1 MPSLPWHAID
11 TVLLDMDGTL
21 LDLHYDNHFWMEH
34 LPQRYAE
41 LHGVSRA
48 MAEMELQPL
57 FERNAG
63 QLQWYCLD
71 FWSAELKLP
80 VRELKLETAH
90 LIALRPDADTFLAAI
105 KQAGK
110 RVILIT
116 NAHRDSLSL
125 KLERIEL
132 APYFERL
139 ISSHDYGLAKE
150 NPQFWDA
157 LQADIGFDPTR
168 SLFIDDTLP
177 ILRSAKAYGV
187 NHLLAVKEPDSK
199 KGAKDTGE
207 FEAVDNYRDLIA
219 RYHMLV
225 CVLLRNTQCL
235 PWVDLVRVRQQRLV
249 RLENLVVLVGVAI
262 HRQGNRAQ
270 RVALFHHDKTCRRN
284 HRAGD
289 RNLVLHA
296 SNPSNIAR
304 CQNDFFFLFL
314 AGHFTADRHLVTVDG
329 GVHVRVAQPHIF
341 NMLFQI
347 ITGVG
352 ITGCQQ
358 LDQLL
363 ASFLNKAKNAHS
375 ALSLVFEFQM
385 PKTRPVLRIWVPGRP
400 KT

>member
-1 MPSLPWHAID
+1 MALLPWHEID

-71 FWSAELKLP
+71 FWSTELKLP

-105 KQAGK
+105 QRAGK
-110 RVILIT
+110 RVVMIT

-139 ISSHDYGLAKE
+139 ISSHDYGFPKE

-157 LQADIGFDPTR
+157 LHADLNFDPAR

-177 ILRSAKAYGV
+177 VLRSARDFGV
-187 NHLLAVKEPDSK
+187 AHLLAVSEPDSR
-199 KGAKDTGE
+199 KGPKDTGE
-207 FEAVDNYRDLIA
+207 FEALGDYRDLIA
-219 RYHMLV
+219 GL
-225 CVLLRNTQCL
+225 
-235 PWVDLVRVRQQRLV
+235 
-249 RLENLVVLVGVAI
+249 
-262 HRQGNRAQ
+262 
-270 RVALFHHDKTCRRN
+270 
-284 HRAGD
+284 
-289 RNLVLHA
+289 
-296 SNPSNIAR
+296 
-304 CQNDFFFLFL
+304 
-314 AGHFTADRHLVTVDG
+314 
-329 GVHVRVAQPHIF
+329 
-341 NMLFQI
+341 
-347 ITGVG
+347 
-352 ITGCQQ
+352 
-358 LDQLL
+358 
-363 ASFLNKAKNAHS
+363 
-375 ALSLVFEFQM
+375 
-385 PKTRPVLRIWVPGRP
+385 
-400 KT
+400 